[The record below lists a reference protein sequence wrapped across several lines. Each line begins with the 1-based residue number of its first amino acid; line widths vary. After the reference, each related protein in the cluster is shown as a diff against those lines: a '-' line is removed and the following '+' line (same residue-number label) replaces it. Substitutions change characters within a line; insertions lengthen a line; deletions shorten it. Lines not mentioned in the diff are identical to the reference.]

1 MARYEFY
8 QDDKCTLWHRTY
20 YTVEAPSQKEAYALA
35 ATITITE
42 KTWDDDIQVEGSE
55 FLFDTLEPMTPD
67 ENDRQPTAELY
78 TVEERLIAD
87 VLRGPVWEALVER
100 TYRDRETAYCALRT
114 TRKSGRRRGLQRMVA
129 GAVRSRKD
137 RTMERR
143 NDTGI
148 AILAM
153 PESLSRPPCAEIT
166 RAGTCAYSC
175 FTM

>member
-20 YTVEAPSQKEAYALA
+20 YTGEAPSQKETYALA

-78 TVEERLIAD
+78 TVDEPLIAD
-87 VLRGPVWEALVER
+87 DLRGPVWEAWWNER
-100 TYRDRETAYCALRT
+100 TETEKLHIAPCGQHGRADDVEACNEWWQAL
-114 TRKSGRRRGLQRMVA
+114 SGA
-129 GAVRSRKD
+129 EKI
-137 RTMERR
+137 ERW
-143 NDTGI
+143 
-148 AILAM
+148 
-153 PESLSRPPCAEIT
+153 SAETIQE
-166 RAGTCAYSC
+166 
-175 FTM
+175 